1 MAALEPAR
9 SGTPHSAPA
18 GSGTARSALQGIG
31 RSRFVLG
38 LVLAVVLPPAV
49 EVLVT
54 LAGYRNFSIIMLL
67 HLAVAVA
74 VAAIGGF
81 WPAVVAAVLGT
92 TLLNYF
98 SADPVGSLS
107 IADPSTLFT
116 LLVFLA
122 VACSVALAVGLAT
135 RRAEEAA
142 RSGAEA
148 TALSELSLRILSSD
162 GSLETFLE
170 KVRSRLAVDAVTL
183 LAGSSAA
190 GPRSM
195 AGPGS
200 PAGPGSAAAG
210 RPGRVPGSNTEWTVV
225 ASAGTS
231 PPVTHA
237 AADHTAVVDSRY
249 TLLINGGP
257 PAGQPFSGQ
266 HQRMLAAF
274 GAFLVA
280 ILERRQLVASRQ
292 DNQRLSEGNKM
303 RTSILRAVSHDLRTP
318 LAGIKLAVSSLR
330 QEEVRFSPEDERE
343 LLATI
348 EDSADRLDHLIGNL
362 LDMSRITADSVN
374 PLLRGLGWVDVL
386 PDALKGLPAGRIRV
400 EVPPNLPRVEADA
413 GMLER
418 VVANLVE
425 NALKY
430 APEADVVLTARAGEG
445 IALAGRPASEFCV
458 VDQGTGVAPAAVLD
472 MFLPFQRLNDS
483 QRTDGGRNVGI
494 GLGLAVANGFTEA
507 MGGTLAAEPTP
518 GGGLTMVVTLPLWEG
533 PLP

>member
-1 MAALEPAR
+1 M
-9 SGTPHSAPA
+9 
-18 GSGTARSALQGIG
+18 
-31 RSRFVLG
+31 VM
-38 LVLAVVLPPAV
+38 AVVLPPAV
-49 EVLVT
+49 EVGVT
-54 LAGYRNFSIIMLL
+54 LAGYRNFAIIMLL
-67 HLAVAVA
+67 QLAIAVA

-135 RRAEEAA
+135 RRAQEAA

-170 KVRSRLAVDAVTL
+170 KVRSRLGVEAVTL
-183 LAGSSAA
+183 MAGTSPGFPGSQ
-190 GPRSM
+190 RS
-195 AGPGS
+195 AGPGR
-200 PAGPGSAAAG
+200 GPGLGAA
-210 RPGRVPGSNTEWTVV
+210 EWTVL

-257 PAGQPFSGQ
+257 PAGQHFSGQ

-280 ILERRQLVASRQ
+280 ILERRQLVASMQ

-330 QEEVRFSPEDERE
+330 QEDVRFSPEDERE

-374 PLLRGLGWVDVL
+374 PLLRGLGWAEVL
-386 PDALKGLPAGRIRV
+386 PDALRGLPVGRIRV

-418 VVANLVE
+418 VVANLAE

-445 IALAGRPASEFCV
+445 IALGGRPASEFRV
-458 VDQGTGVAPAAVLD
+458 VDQGSGVAPAAVLE
-472 MFLPFQRLNDS
+472 MFRPFQRLNDS
-483 QRTDGGRNVGI
+483 QRTDGGQNVGI